1 MTRRLA
7 FFALAGLLSA
17 VPAAAQTVDAD
28 RGARL
33 AAVLPASAAAAVR
46 ARAAE
51 AHRLG
56 LPGDAIVL
64 RALELAAKGAEAG
77 DVVRRVEALG
87 RRLALAQLALRQ
99 AGHPPPTDEE
109 LVAGADAIASGLT
122 PAQLRALVGPGV
134 TAEPLARRLIVI
146 TGLLDRG
153 VPADAA
159 IANVAARLAAP
170 GVPRH
175 AAPAAIGTD
184 APPPLVP
191 TVTGRSRRDRTHPP
205 QPRRSPGPRVTA

>member
-1 MTRRLA
+1 VTRRLA
-7 FFALAGLLSA
+7 FVALAGILSA

-28 RGARL
+28 RDARL
-33 AAVLPASAAAAVR
+33 ASVLPASAAAAVR

-56 LPGDAIVL
+56 LPGEAIVL
-64 RALELAAKGAEAG
+64 RALELAAKGAEAR
-77 DVVRRVEALG
+77 DIVRRVEALG

-99 AGHPPPTDEE
+99 VGHPAPTDED

-122 PAQLRALVGPGV
+122 PAQLRALAGAGA
-134 TAEPLARRLIVI
+134 TAEPLTHRLIVI

-159 IANVAARLAAP
+159 LATVAARLAAP
-170 GVPRH
+170 GGPRH
-175 AAPAAIGTD
+175 AVPAAIGSD

-191 TVTGRSRRDRTHPP
+191 TVTGRSRRDRPHPP
-205 QPRRSPGPRVTA
+205 QTRRPPGPRITA

>member
-7 FFALAGLLSA
+7 LVALASILSVA
-17 VPAAAQTVDAD
+17 PASAQVADAD
-28 RGARL
+28 RDARL
-33 AAVLPASAAAAVR
+33 AAVLPPSAAAAVR

-64 RALELAAKGAEAG
+64 RALELAAKGAGAG

-87 RRLALAQLALRQ
+87 RRLALAQLALSQSGRP
-99 AGHPPPTDEE
+99 APTAEE

-122 PAQLRALVGPGV
+122 PAQLRALGG
-134 TAEPLARRLIVI
+134 ADGEPLTRRLIAV

-153 VPADAA
+153 IPADAA
-159 IANVAARLAAP
+159 LASVAARLAAP
-170 GVPRH
+170 GGPPH
-175 AAPAAIGTD
+175 AVPAAVGSD

-191 TVTGRSRRDRTHPP
+191 TVTGRSRRDRNPP
-205 QPRRSPGPRVTA
+205 QQPRRSPPPRITA